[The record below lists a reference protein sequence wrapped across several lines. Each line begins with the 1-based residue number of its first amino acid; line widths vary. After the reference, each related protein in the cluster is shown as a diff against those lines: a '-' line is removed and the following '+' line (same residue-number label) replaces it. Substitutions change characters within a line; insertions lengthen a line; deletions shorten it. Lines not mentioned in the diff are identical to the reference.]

1 MYNFVD
7 TNGYA
12 EGTALPSEALKI
24 NGAYLENK
32 VTGYRTLYVKGREML
47 APDIETY
54 ETGVRDGSTLQSKRF
69 PARTI
74 TVGYQLIASSA
85 EAFRAAFNALNAALD
100 VEEAELIFA
109 DEPDKFFIGTPS
121 GRGDVPEGETPSP
134 GSLTSSAWIPSSILC
149 RSTRRHR
156 P

>member
-85 EAFRAAFNALNAALD
+85 EAFRAG
-100 VEEAELIFA
+100 VQRPECG
-109 DEPDKFFIGTPS
+109 P
-121 GRGDVPEGETPSP
+121 GRG
-134 GSLTSSAWIPSSILC
+134 GSGADLC
-149 RSTRRHR
+149 
-156 P
+156 

>member
-54 ETGVRDGSTLQSKRF
+54 ETGQSG
-69 PARTI
+69 
-74 TVGYQLIASSA
+74 TVPPSS
-85 EAFRAAFNALNAALD
+85 
-100 VEEAELIFA
+100 
-109 DEPDKFFIGTPS
+109 PS
-121 GRGDVPEGETPSP
+121 GSPPGPSRW
-134 GSLTSSAWIPSSILC
+134 GISSSRPLLRRSGR
-149 RSTRRHR
+149 RST

>member
-47 APDIETY
+47 APDIET
-54 ETGVRDGSTLQSKRF
+54 
-69 PARTI
+69 
-74 TVGYQLIASSA
+74 
-85 EAFRAAFNALNAALD
+85 
-100 VEEAELIFA
+100 
-109 DEPDKFFIGTPS
+109 
-121 GRGDVPEGETPSP
+121 
-134 GSLTSSAWIPSSILC
+134 
-149 RSTRRHR
+149 
-156 P
+156 

>member
-74 TVGYQLIASSA
+74 TVGYQLIASLP
-85 EAFRAAFNALNAALD
+85 RR
-100 VEEAELIFA
+100 
-109 DEPDKFFIGTPS
+109 S
-121 GRGDVPEGETPSP
+121 GR
-134 GSLTSSAWIPSSILC
+134 
-149 RSTRRHR
+149 RST